1 MTKKINSQVNPV
13 QISNLLN
20 YCFRLLSLGTFY
32 YKAKVNWSTELLIF
46 HLNHCPH
53 LSSIIQY
60 PTKCTFHF
68 LALSKVGFS
77 VRIMILSLKPFDLD
91 ILFSHTICMP
101 ATEECHPHIRMHPP
115 LISMSSISSTHY
127 YFSSLISSIYN
138 RVTRDFE
145 TSKTIFLSNLTWE
158 TLNGIRKTCLITST

>member
-77 VRIMILSLKPFDLD
+77 VRIMILSLKQFDLD

-101 ATEECHPHIRMHPP
+101 ATEECQFQNSTLSSSHKNAPSFDIYEFHFFHSLLLL
-115 LISMSSISSTHY
+115 LINI
-127 YFSSLISSIYN
+127 IYLQQ
-138 RVTRDFE
+138 
-145 TSKTIFLSNLTWE
+145 SH
-158 TLNGIRKTCLITST
+158 